1 VKRLITMAI
10 IDAEG
15 NKDDNNDDN
24 KSLVYVKEYEKY
36 QCLTDILDS
45 DNLSIKIL
53 VANYEDIDSLI

>member
-1 VKRLITMAI
+1 MAI

-15 NKDDNNDDN
+15 NEDNNDDN